1 MMPHYGRAM
10 SGLLIAGALL
20 VLSACA
26 DTSDGR
32 SFERAEAAIAT
43 GDYATARIE
52 LLNAARERPGDAAV
66 QLATAET
73 LLELGDAVG
82 GEAAAREAG
91 RLGADAA
98 TVAALIG
105 DAAVM
110 RGDPAAADAAAATL
124 PLMRT
129 ADRARLTGGAAMV
142 RGDYPA
148 AAALFQAGLAAMPDD
163 ARLHIELG
171 HALRLSGNLDDAAI
185 HARRATTLAPR
196 RAGGPLLTA
205 QIAEARRNPRA
216 ALAGYDAALAAQPR
230 NIAAMLGRASMLAEL
245 GRTADVEAMIPGI
258 TEVAPNHPQ
267 LAFLKASVAAAGGRA
282 AEAHSL
288 LGGVGDRLDTHL
300 GATALA
306 SDVALK
312 LGYTSLAVSKARQ
325 AHAMASGEP
334 YLNYLLAN
342 ALWHDGQMTEAAAV
356 MRFFDDATA
365 VPAPA
370 RDLQRALATGR
381 AAPRV
386 RQ

>member
-124 PLMRT
+124 PLMRA
-129 ADRARLTGGAAMV
+129 ADRAR
-142 RGDYPA
+142 
-148 AAALFQAGLAAMPDD
+148 
-163 ARLHIELG
+163 
-171 HALRLSGNLDDAAI
+171 
-185 HARRATTLAPR
+185 
-196 RAGGPLLTA
+196 
-205 QIAEARRNPRA
+205 
-216 ALAGYDAALAAQPR
+216 
-230 NIAAMLGRASMLAEL
+230 
-245 GRTADVEAMIPGI
+245 
-258 TEVAPNHPQ
+258 
-267 LAFLKASVAAAGGRA
+267 
-282 AEAHSL
+282 
-288 LGGVGDRLDTHL
+288 
-300 GATALA
+300 
-306 SDVALK
+306 
-312 LGYTSLAVSKARQ
+312 
-325 AHAMASGEP
+325 
-334 YLNYLLAN
+334 
-342 ALWHDGQMTEAAAV
+342 
-356 MRFFDDATA
+356 
-365 VPAPA
+365 
-370 RDLQRALATGR
+370 
-381 AAPRV
+381 PRV
-386 RQ
+386 